1 MLLSHCYNFPTYST
15 PHLPGVGPGVPRVL
29 VSLYSPGCSWTCN
42 VVKESR
48 DPPSRGLG
56 LKAFPKKPRTL
67 SLGGSHQ
74 TQLVCSSVRT
84 QATGRK
90 PWDKS
95 PATATTKE
103 KETNAP
109 MWGCAGDSRFLSV
122 ALLQCDPDSFGARE
136 AGQRFL
142 DSAVC
147 SLQGH
152 LTKSLVRTRSA
163 AHGHQGAAG
172 HRSRRGSPIP

>member
-1 MLLSHCYNFPTYST
+1 M
-15 PHLPGVGPGVPRVL
+15 
-29 VSLYSPGCSWTCN
+29 
-42 VVKESR
+42 VKESR

-67 SLGGSHQ
+67 SLGGSHH

-84 QATGRK
+84 QAPGRK

-95 PATATTKE
+95 LATASTKE

-109 MWGCAGDSRFLSV
+109 MWGCAGDSRSLVWPFFSV
-122 ALLQCDPDSFGARE
+122 TWTASGAHE

-172 HRSRRGSPIP
+172 HRSRRGSPIPLSGCEL